1 MSLTILTTSYKRP
14 KLLKRL
20 SDVIVPL
27 VNKLNGNLKWKII
40 IDEINDDYELV
51 FKEIKQKLNNY
62 SLITWSYQTNIGKFK
77 SLIKLL
83 NETTDSEWL
92 VNIDDDDILI
102 NYKLINFL
110 NKLDT
115 ADKNLKAI
123 LVPRLI
129 LNVRFYNLKFKIKK
143 RLFSKYNNIKMSY
156 FEFKEKFGDID
167 TTIFLRT
174 SEYKKNYFPEIEN
187 DNFTAESL
195 LWIKS
200 FPGKDILVFNEFLIY
215 SQYLSEGLTKSINYK
230 RTINSTSAI
239 AIYKNFLEYK
249 SFTMSKFL
257 IKSLINYYRF
267 NLHAKKKL
275 NIIDSTYGNLFIRF
289 FCSIFA
295 RLIFFYDNFNK
306 SNKN

>member
-20 SDVIVPL
+20 GDVIVPL

-40 IDEINDDYELV
+40 VDEINDDYELV

-83 NETTDSEWL
+83 NESMDSEWL

-115 ADKNLKAI
+115 VDKNLKAI

-129 LNVRFYNLKFKIKK
+129 LNVRFYNLKFKRKK
-143 RLFSKYNNIKMSY
+143 KLFSKYNNIKMSY

-174 SEYKKNYFPEIEN
+174 SEYKRNYFPETGS

-195 LWIKS
+195 LWMKS
-200 FPGKDILVFNEFLIY
+200 LPGKDILVFNEFLIY
-215 SQYLSEGLTKSINYK
+215 SQYLSEGLTRSINYK
-230 RTINSTSAI
+230 RTINSSSAI
-239 AIYKNFLEYK
+239 AIYKSFLEYK
-249 SFTMSKFL
+249 KFTVSKFL
-257 IKSLINYYRF
+257 IKALINYYRF

-295 RLIFFYDNFNK
+295 RLIFFYDNLNK
-306 SNKN
+306 SN